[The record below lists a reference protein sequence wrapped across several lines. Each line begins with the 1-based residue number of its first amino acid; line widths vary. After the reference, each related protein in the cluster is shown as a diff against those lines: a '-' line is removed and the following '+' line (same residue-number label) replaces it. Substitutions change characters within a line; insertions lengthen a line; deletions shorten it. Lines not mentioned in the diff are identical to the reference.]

1 MDLGLKGKRA
11 LVAAASHGLGKAA
24 AMELAREGASVAIC
38 SRDYTAIEAA
48 AEEIRA
54 ATHAEVL
61 PVVADVTQISDIERL
76 VGNAMARFGG
86 IDILVTNAGGPP
98 ATTFATTPPDAWQK
112 AFDLTLMSAINLC
125 RAVVPQMKQRRWG
138 RIIFISSITVKQP
151 AGNLLLSNVI
161 RTSISGLSKS
171 LSSEYATDNV
181 LVNSVLPGY
190 TLTERMSELS
200 EAQAQARG
208 VAKDQIIAEWVQQI
222 PMRRL
227 GKPEELAAVIAF
239 LASERAGY
247 ITGTAIQV
255 DGGFIK
261 GSY

>member
-24 AMELAREGASVAIC
+24 AMELAREGASVTVC
-38 SRDYTAIEAA
+38 SRDYAAIEKA
-48 AEEIRA
+48 AEEIR
-54 ATHAEVL
+54 TDTGAEVL
-61 PVVADVTQISDIERL
+61 PVVADITQVSEIEKL
-76 VGNAMARFGG
+76 VSHAMGRFGG

-98 ATTFATTPPDAWQK
+98 ATTFSTTAPDAWQK

-125 RAVVPQMKQRRWG
+125 RAVVPQMRQRQWG
-138 RIIFISSITVKQP
+138 RIILISSLTVKQP

-161 RTSISGLSKS
+161 RMAISGLSKS
-171 LSSEYATDNV
+171 LSNEYAADNV

-190 TLTERMSELS
+190 TLTERLAELS
-200 EAQAQARG
+200 EAQAKARG
-208 VAKDQIIAEWVQQI
+208 VPQDQIITEWVQQI

-227 GKPEELAAVIAF
+227 GKPEELAALIAF
-239 LASERAGY
+239 LASEQAGY

-255 DGGFIK
+255 DGGYIR
-261 GSY
+261 GIY

>member
-1 MDLGLKGKRA
+1 MDLGISGKRA

-24 AMELAREGASVAIC
+24 AMELAKEGARLVIC
-38 SRDYTAIEAA
+38 SRDQSAIESA

-54 ATHAEVL
+54 ATSMEVL
-61 PVVADVTQISDIERL
+61 PVVADVTQIPDIERL
-76 VGNAMARFGG
+76 ADHAMARFGG
-86 IDILVTNAGGPP
+86 VDILVTNAGGPP
-98 ATTFATTPPDAWQK
+98 ATTFSTTPPEAWQK

-125 RAVVPQMKQRRWG
+125 RALVPQMRQRQWG

-161 RTSISGLSKS
+161 RTAISGLSKS
-171 LSSEYATDNV
+171 LSNEYAADNV

-190 TLTERMSELS
+190 TLTERMAELS
-200 EAQAQARG
+200 EAQAKTRG
-208 VAKDQIIAEWVQQI
+208 VSTDQVIAEWVQQI

-227 GKPEELAAVIAF
+227 GKPEELAALIAF
-239 LASERAGY
+239 LASERASY
-247 ITGTAIQV
+247 ITGAAIQV

-261 GSY
+261 GIY

>member
-24 AMELAREGASVAIC
+24 AMELAREGAGVAIC

-48 AEEIRA
+48 AEEIRG

-61 PVVADVTQISDIERL
+61 PVVADVTQLSDIERL

-151 AGNLLLSNVI
+151 AANLLLSNVI
-161 RTSISGLSKS
+161 RTAISGLSKS
-171 LSSEYATDNV
+171 LSNEYAADNV

-200 EAQAQARG
+200 ETQAQARG
-208 VAKDQIIAEWVQQI
+208 VPKDQIIAEWVQQI

-227 GKPEELAAVIAF
+227 GRPEELGALIAF

-255 DGGFIK
+255 DGGYVK